1 VDLVHINSNQT
12 EMISNLIV
20 CVTLLMNAGAVLNFK
35 LKSRI
40 SSDLF
45 EESNAAGL
53 GNKVREFLSSLQ
65 SFRIFIAIWNVFI
78 MILMLL

>member
-53 GNKVREFLSSLQ
+53 GK
-65 SFRIFIAIWNVFI
+65 
-78 MILMLL
+78 